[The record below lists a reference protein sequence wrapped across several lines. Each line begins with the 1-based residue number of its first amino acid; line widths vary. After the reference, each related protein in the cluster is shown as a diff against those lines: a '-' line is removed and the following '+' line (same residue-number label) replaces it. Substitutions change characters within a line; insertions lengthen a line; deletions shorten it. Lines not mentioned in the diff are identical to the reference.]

1 MVDIGILSVTD
12 TLGEALVD
20 KVMLV
25 ASGGSTLHINV
36 GFDKDLR
43 DIAMDVEVCLKSL
56 IQLGDV
62 PTPQMLT
69 NVIWITVCAFRNGVD
84 RILYCFSTHFA
95 MTCAEYSVY

>member
-43 DIAMDVEVCLKSL
+43 NIAMDVEVCLKVSFNL
-56 IQLGDV
+56 VMCLHHK
-62 PTPQMLT
+62 
-69 NVIWITVCAFRNGVD
+69 CSE
-84 RILYCFSTHFA
+84 ILLCTYLDHRLC
-95 MTCAEYSVY
+95 V

>member
-43 DIAMDVEVCLKSL
+43 DIAMDVEVCLKVSFNL
-56 IQLGDV
+56 IV
-62 PTPQMLT
+62 PT
-69 NVIWITVCAFRNGVD
+69 AH
-84 RILYCFSTHFA
+84 ILQ
-95 MTCAEYSVY
+95 

>member
-43 DIAMDVEVCLKSL
+43 NIAMDVEVCLKLSFDSVMCLHHKCSQMSL
-56 IQLGDV
+56 CTYLDHNLCV
-62 PTPQMLT
+62 
-69 NVIWITVCAFRNGVD
+69 
-84 RILYCFSTHFA
+84 
-95 MTCAEYSVY
+95 